1 MKHNILKSRSL
12 LFMLILCVLNSIAK
26 CEHDLKLRP
35 RTKLMGDGFESMK
48 GMNKLITHMLSDLMT
63 NEEFQSLND
72 FDQRQVVIFL
82 VRTLVQDQSAI
93 VNVYI
98 D

>member
-1 MKHNILKSRSL
+1 MNHDMLKTHSL
-12 LFMLILCVLNSIAK
+12 IFMLILCVLNSIAK
-26 CEHDLKLRP
+26 CEHDFKLRP
-35 RTKLMGDGFESMK
+35 RAKLMGDGIESR

-72 FDQRQVVIFL
+72 FEQRQVVIFL

>member
-1 MKHNILKSRSL
+1 M
-12 LFMLILCVLNSIAK
+12 LCVLDSIAK
-26 CEHDLKLRP
+26 CENDFKLRP
-35 RTKLMGDGFESMK
+35 RAKLMGDGFESR
-48 GMNKLITHMLSDLMT
+48 GMNKLITHMLSDLVT

-72 FDQRQVVIFL
+72 FEQRQVVIFL

-93 VNVYI
+93 VNVYV